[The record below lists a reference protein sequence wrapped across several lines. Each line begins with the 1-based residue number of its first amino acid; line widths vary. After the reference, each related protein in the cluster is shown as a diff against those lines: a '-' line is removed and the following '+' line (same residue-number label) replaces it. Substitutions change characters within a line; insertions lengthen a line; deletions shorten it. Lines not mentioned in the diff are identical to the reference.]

1 MSEGQA
7 WRKVLSQH
15 VGLRWQSALASKAGI
30 SLNTIH
36 NLITKG
42 NPSGSTLRAIAS
54 ALGVAGWELLKEVE
68 DEVAVCCSSSQSAPI
83 TDSPTRI
90 EQKSSDSA
98 GIGGDEN
105 PQMEGNV

>member
-1 MSEGQA
+1 MSEGRA

-36 NLITKG
+36 NLVTKG

-54 ALGVAGWELLKEVE
+54 ALGVAGWELLKEVN
-68 DEVAVCCSSSQSAPI
+68 DEVVASKSDFQSPPI
-83 TDSPTRI
+83 TDSTPPI
-90 EQKSSDSA
+90 EQKSSDSSGIA
-98 GIGGDEN
+98 GDSES
-105 PQMEGNV
+105 V